1 MTEGFTGVHAL
12 LCSSRDIQILVNN
25 QMNSDKRDR
34 ETRMGRQDSVD
45 TIPVRRTGENIS
57 VSMAAMETQLPAYNK
72 KRQHGNEDREA
83 PLPPHI

>member
-1 MTEGFTGVHAL
+1 MTEGVHVL
-12 LCSSRDIQILVNN
+12 LCLSRDIQILVNN

-34 ETRMGRQDSVD
+34 ETRLGRQDPVD

-72 KRQHGNEDREA
+72 KWQHGNEDREA

>member
-1 MTEGFTGVHAL
+1 MTEGFTGMHVF
-12 LCSSRDIQILVNN
+12 LCSSHDIQILVNN
-25 QMNSDKRDR
+25 QMNSDKRGR
-34 ETRMGRQDSVD
+34 ETRMGRQDPVD

-83 PLPPHI
+83 PLLPHI

>member
-1 MTEGFTGVHAL
+1 MTEGFTGVHVL
-12 LCSSRDIQILVNN
+12 LCPSHDIQILVNN
-25 QMNSDKRDR
+25 QINSDKRDR
-34 ETRMGRQDSVD
+34 ETRMEREDPVD

-72 KRQHGNEDREA
+72 KRQHGNEGREA